1 MLCLDSS
8 SFYNFLKWQIDL
20 EFFLILFT
28 IYFLREGGCLDC
40 VPIFT
45 IFFHYLLG
53 EGGPNGNSAKFI
65 IFTVYFFES
74 FPLYYPFLDLFM
86 SVDYP
91 SLAIKG
97 AISRLVKV
105 N

>member
-1 MLCLDSS
+1 MTNRQRKNLD
-8 SFYNFLKWQIDL
+8 FVD
-20 EFFLILFT
+20 
-28 IYFLREGGCLDC
+28 YFLGKEG

-45 IFFHYLLG
+45 TIFFTIYWG
-53 EGGPNGNSAKFI
+53 RGGPNGNSAKFI